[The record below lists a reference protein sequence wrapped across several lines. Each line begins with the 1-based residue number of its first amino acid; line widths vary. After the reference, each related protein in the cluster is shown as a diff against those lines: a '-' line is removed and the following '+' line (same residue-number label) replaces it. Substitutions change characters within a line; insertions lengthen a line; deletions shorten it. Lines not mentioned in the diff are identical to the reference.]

1 MAGRLFMDAKEKY
14 TQLLSD
20 ENFQDDIRNFPGFSK
35 EEQQAVLRK
44 YSITEKE
51 FAYARRFLA
60 GVSFKPG
67 KLNSADVSFAVQRL
81 MMRIKDASSPSQKSK
96 ERKIG
101 LVTWISRIAAV
112 LSIPLLLSTIYFYQ
126 KSASSNSNGILSS
139 TEKTRNT
146 FQAPPGAK
154 TQVVLPDGSLV
165 WLNSGSSL
173 SCPTQFD
180 SGSREVELKGEAY
193 FEVVKN
199 EQAPM
204 LVSTGNL
211 KVKVYGTKFN
221 VNAFADDGLVKTTLV
236 EGKVTLIPG
245 NSKKEYALDQGYTA
259 FYDIKD
265 QKIQAAKVE
274 KMDAFT
280 GWKDGKLLLHNER
293 FADIVNRLERWYNVD
308 IQLSDPSLGDYT
320 LYATFIDEN
329 IEQVLDIFSN
339 SIPISVDFLKRRKQA
354 DGSYSK
360 REIVIKRD
368 VNKKLN

>member
-1 MAGRLFMDAKEKY
+1 MDAKDKY
-14 TQLLSD
+14 TKLLSNED
-20 ENFQDDIRNFPGFSK
+20 FQDDIRNFPGFSK
-35 EEQQAVLRK
+35 EEQIAVLQK
-44 YSITEKE
+44 YSITEKD
-51 FAYARRFLA
+51 FTYARRLFD
-60 GVSFKPG
+60 GVSFDLE
-67 KLNSADVSFAVQRL
+67 KLNPADVILARQRL
-81 MMRIKDASSPSQKSK
+81 MMRIKNTSSHQQRAKN
-96 ERKIG
+96 RKIG
-101 LVTWISRIAAV
+101 FVTWISRVAAV
-112 LSIPLLLSTIYFYQ
+112 LSVPLLLSTIYFYQ

-154 TQVVLPDGSLV
+154 TQVALPDGSMV

-173 SCPTQFD
+173 SCPTRFGPD
-180 SGSREVELKGEAY
+180 SREVTLKGEAY

-245 NSKKEYALDQGYTA
+245 NSKKEYALGQGYTA

-308 IQLSDPSLGDYT
+308 IQLYDPSLGDYT
-320 LYATFIDEN
+320 LYATFMDEN
-329 IEQVLDIFSN
+329 IEQVLDIFSS
-339 SIPISVDFLKRRKQA
+339 SIPITVDYPKRKKQA

-360 REIVIKRD
+360 RKIVIKRD
-368 VNKKLN
+368 ADKKTD